1 MSKVRWIVVYGFVA
15 NYTLSSSGKKI
26 ENRFRFD
33 KITESLKVGT
43 FSLRHSVYHDFQVS
57 PEIALFSVYVSSVLL
72 FFHRILWAS
81 KLCTG
86 E

>member
-43 FSLRHSVYHDFQVS
+43 FSLRHMTFKCRLKLHFLAFMLVLFYSFFIVYYGL
-57 PEIALFSVYVSSVLL
+57 PSSV
-72 FFHRILWAS
+72 RAS
-81 KLCTG
+81 
-86 E
+86 EF